1 MLSILS
7 VLCGRGRLPIN
18 RDDRNVEW
26 IPGTRI
32 LRMGQQAFVSC
43 ARFVGS
49 KAAQKSV
56 ASLVSVLVQID
67 AATQSRQ
74 LTRFSWFSE
83 PYSFLQPCAGRL
95 RQIFRSAALTS

>member
-1 MLSILS
+1 VLSILS

-18 RDDRNVEW
+18 RYDRNVGR

-32 LRMGQQAFVSC
+32 LRMGQQAFVRC
-43 ARFVGS
+43 IRFFGS

-67 AATQSRQ
+67 AATQSRPF
-74 LTRFSWFSE
+74 TRLSWFSE

-95 RQIFRSAALTS
+95 RQIISPLL